1 MKKHAIYGPGL
12 RFVSV
17 LHESG
22 TVSDWYENKS
32 CRVSDTPKSDRSE
45 FIFRPA
51 PCKCIKRNV
60 LRPVQTRLD
69 YQPLFGKTS
78 PHSSPRKS
86 GWTRSISFV
95 GLSQSCYR
103 PQIFVWQRLSQ
114 KLSHQNKKSFLDPS
128 HGIAISTARRHQAKF
143 QSPKEHHVWCGCLL

>member
-1 MKKHAIYGPGL
+1 MEPYMKKHAIYRPGL

-17 LHESG
+17 LHENG

-45 FIFRPA
+45 FIFRPP

-128 HGIAISTARRHQAKF
+128 HGIAISTARRH
-143 QSPKEHHVWCGCLL
+143 

>member
-1 MKKHAIYGPGL
+1 MEPYMKKHAIYGPGL

-17 LHESG
+17 LPENG

-128 HGIAISTARRHQAKF
+128 HGIAISTARRH
-143 QSPKEHHVWCGCLL
+143 